1 MAALGIENQTTID
14 KDMPIRVMGYDYTA
28 YQEQIK
34 NSDNRVPV
42 ITIVLNFSKTKWTSP
57 LSLKQILQIPE
68 ELAEYVQDY
77 KIQVFNI
84 AHLPRKVRNQFT
96 SDFKVVADYFSE
108 KESPDYQPGNEEIQ
122 QMIVNMLLDNQSPEQ
137 ISKYAGCSVEHV
149 YQVKE
154 MMAVK
159 SN

>member
-1 MAALGIENQTTID
+1 M
-14 KDMPIRVMGYDYTA
+14 
-28 YQEQIK
+28 
-34 NSDNRVPV
+34 
-42 ITIVLNFSKTKWTSP
+42 
-57 LSLKQILQIPE
+57 
-68 ELAEYVQDY
+68 QDY
-77 KIQVFNI
+77 KIHVFNI

-122 QMIVNMLLDNQSPEQ
+122 HVEAVLTLLRVFTNDDRYDSIIRDVKKNKLQKERITMCTFVDRMVDLGVERGIQEGIQQGIQQMIVNMLLDNQSPEQ

>member
-1 MAALGIENQTTID
+1 MFADIFNVLLFKKKLITPDRLRPLSVETIYKAADGYLG
-14 KDMPIRVMGYDYTA
+14 M
-28 YQEQIK
+28 QER
-34 NSDNRVPV
+34 DV

-57 LSLKQILQIPE
+57 LSLKQILQIPQ

-77 KIQVFNI
+77 KIHVFNI

-122 QMIVNMLLDNQSPEQ
+122 HVEAVLTLLRVFTNDDRYDS
-137 ISKYAGCSVEHV
+137 IIRD
-149 YQVKE
+149 VK
-154 MMAVK
+154 K
-159 SN
+159 NK

>member
-1 MAALGIENQTTID
+1 MCTFVDRMVDLGVERGI
-14 KDMPIRVMGYDYTA
+14 
-28 YQEQIK
+28 QE
-34 NSDNRVPV
+34 
-42 ITIVLNFSKTKWTSP
+42 
-57 LSLKQILQIPE
+57 
-68 ELAEYVQDY
+68 
-77 KIQVFNI
+77 
-84 AHLPRKVRNQFT
+84 
-96 SDFKVVADYFSE
+96 
-108 KESPDYQPGNEEIQ
+108 GIQ